1 MGLFGGNSDQSARRR
16 NPDMVFGFRA
26 LAAGYMLY
34 MLYEIV
40 QMYIKGESGDV
51 AILITG
57 IVVLGGGALWIL
69 ISSFI
74 GWRREKAE
82 LAEEE
87 AEAAQEE
94 ETPDLAPD
102 GEEEE

>member
-1 MGLFGGNSDQSARRR
+1 MGLFGGNSDQSTRRR

-40 QMYIKGESGDV
+40 QMYIKGESGDL

-57 IVVLGGGALWIL
+57 IVVLGGGALWIF

-74 GWRREKAE
+74 SWRREKAA

-94 ETPDLAPD
+94 ADDDVSD